1 MSMAEK
7 LSTGPFSAGKK
18 SGMKREVPPC
28 TYKRKARGKE
38 AKRDYL
44 GNLVPAQSRAGA
56 RTRVKEP
63 PRACSPAEAGW
74 AAQHI
79 VRTILRCPQSN
90 HRLWSAFCLY
100 NSPDDI
106 IQLAYE
112 YASYGRQGEVS
123 NPVTAF
129 QAKLNEKYPETV
141 AYLVARKRARQ
152 GGVKAVIADGR
163 SVEDAVAWAR
173 KEARR

>member
-1 MSMAEK
+1 MSASEK
-7 LSTGPFSAGKK
+7 LSTAPFSASKK
-18 SGMKREVPPC
+18 SGTKRELSPYDP
-28 TYKRKARGKE
+28 YKRKARGKE

-44 GNLVPAQSRAGA
+44 RNPAQSRAGVCV
-56 RTRVKEP
+56 RVKEP
-63 PRACSPAEAGW
+63 PRVCSPEEAGW

-79 VRTILRCPQSN
+79 IETILHCPQSN

-100 NSPDDI
+100 NNPDNI

-112 YASYGRQGEVS
+112 YASYGRQREVD

-141 AYLVARKRARQ
+141 AYLVSRKRARQ
-152 GGVKAVIADGR
+152 GGA
-163 SVEDAVAWAR
+163 E
-173 KEARR
+173 